1 MEIYINEN
9 KADITLDTEKILNDV
24 LTGIENEITNS
35 GAKIISINVDG
46 ENLNSKN
53 FDDFAQKN
61 IDEVNELRISSVYR
75 EEINLSFKNIKAA
88 IEGIE
93 ENLSNISINLQTGK
107 DSQVNKT
114 IVDFADIFAAFCQ
127 TVTIFSAFP
136 DEFNATKIEDKS
148 ILDFLTEF
156 SPLLNDFMD
165 AFEQKDTVMLGDLSE
180 YEILPR
186 LSQIKEFCSKF

>member
-24 LTGIENEITNS
+24 LTGIENEIANS

-75 EEINLSFKNIKAA
+75 EEINLSFKNIKTA

-114 IVDFADIFAAFCQ
+114 IVDFADIFDAFCQ

>member
-1 MEIYINEN
+1 MEIYINGN

-61 IDEVNELRISSVYR
+61 IDEVDELRISSVYR

-114 IVDFADIFAAFCQ
+114 IVDFADIFDAFCQ

>member
-75 EEINLSFKNIKAA
+75 EEINLSFKNIKTA

-114 IVDFADIFAAFCQ
+114 IVDFADIF
-127 TVTIFSAFP
+127 
-136 DEFNATKIEDKS
+136 DD
-148 ILDFLTEF
+148 DF
-156 SPLLNDFMD
+156 D
-165 AFEQKDTVMLGDLSE
+165 AEGG
-180 YEILPR
+180 
-186 LSQIKEFCSKF
+186 

>member
-24 LTGIENEITNS
+24 RTGIENEITNS

-61 IDEVNELRISSVYR
+61 IDEVDELRISSVYR

-114 IVDFADIFAAFCQ
+114 IVDFADIFDAFCQ

>member
-107 DSQVNKT
+107 DTQVNKT

>member
-61 IDEVNELRISSVYR
+61 IDEVDELRISSVYR

-114 IVDFADIFAAFCQ
+114 IVVFADIFDAFCQ

-186 LSQIKEFCSKF
+186 LSQIKEFCLKF

>member
-1 MEIYINEN
+1 MDIYINDN

-24 LTGIENEITNS
+24 LTGIEEEILNS
-35 GAKIISINVDG
+35 GAKIISVAVDG
-46 ENLNSKN
+46 ENLNAKN
-53 FDDFAQKN
+53 FKDFSQKSVDDV
-61 IDEVNELRISSVYR
+61 DELRISSVFKD
-75 EEINLSFKNIKAA
+75 EINTSFKNIYAA

-93 ENLSNISINLQTGK
+93 ENLSNISVNLQTGN
-107 DSQVNKT
+107 DAEVNKT
-114 IVDFADIFAAFCQ
+114 IVDFADIFDAFCQ
-127 TVTIFSAFP
+127 TVTIYSAFP
-136 DEFNATKIEDKS
+136 EEFNDSKIDDKS